1 MFNKISHTSVAVALL
16 LGVAS
21 APAMAQSASMA
32 DGLKQYKAFA
42 VDRAA
47 KALAGAKQLQAAIKR
62 GDAKSA
68 QEAWIESRKGWEA
81 NETIIGEFFGKYDKL
96 VDPWPDGKTG
106 YHAIE
111 AALFSGKLDN
121 LAGPTDKLVSNLAQF
136 HKQISAK
143 GFRLTAQK
151 LLNGTANLAYE
162 VGEEKSKGGES
173 PYAATSHLDMQENV
187 EGIEA
192 SYKLVFEPALRRKD
206 AKMADTI
213 HEMIEKLETLVKVPD
228 IKSLDEA
235 AVHRTGEE
243 LAAWFVTAAPK
254 LGLKPPKLEEEEG
267 EKK

>member
-1 MFNKISHTSVAVALL
+1 MFHHIRSASFAIALL
-16 LGVAS
+16 S
-21 APAMAQSASMA
+21 AAIVPSSAAPMT
-32 DGLKQYKAFA
+32 DGLSAYKAFA
-42 VDRAA
+42 VERVER
-47 KALAGAKQLQAAIKR
+47 ALAGAKKLQAAVKK
-62 GDAKSA
+62 GDVKAA

-96 VDPWPDGKTG
+96 IDPWPDGKTG

-111 AALFSGKLDN
+111 AALFAGKLDG
-121 LAGPTDKLVSNLAQF
+121 LAAATDKLAGNLGAL

-143 GFRLTAQK
+143 GFKLTAQK

-187 EGIEA
+187 AGIEA
-192 SYKLVFEPALRRKD
+192 AYRLVFAPVLRQKD
-206 AKMADTI
+206 AKTADTI
-213 HEMIEKLETLVKVPD
+213 QAQIEKLAQLVKVSD
-228 IKSLDEA
+228 IKSLDAA

-254 LGLKPPKLEEEEG
+254 LGLKQPKLEDE